1 MSTPAPLKGFT
12 LTGKRHAG
20 KASGLIAIATA
31 AVLALSACAGGG
43 AASDPVALSDEPV
56 TLRFTWWGNDVR
68 TAATEEVIA
77 AFEAKYSNITIQP
90 QFTDFGGYWD
100 KLATE
105 TAANDSPDI
114 IQMDEKYIS
123 TYGGRGALY
132 DLNEMGDALD
142 LSDFPESAIATGTM
156 NDALY
161 GVPVGLTTYA
171 FLANPTLLAAA
182 GVAMPDDETW
192 TWDDLAEIGAAVSAT
207 GGGNVFGVQSWGFG
221 DGDLKNF
228 ARQQGEELYGDNGEV
243 TVSAETLTEWWTY
256 LQGLSEAGVTPSP
269 SATVEKQN
277 SGLAESFTATNTA
290 AFGPWWNSQLTA
302 LTEASG
308 SPLEL
313 LRFPTSEGA
322 IEGSA
327 YYKPSM
333 YWSVSSRTEHPAE
346 AALFL
351 DFMLNTEEAADLLG
365 TDRGVS
371 ANEEIRAYIEP
382 NLSDTDKAVVAF
394 LDELAD
400 VVGEAPA
407 ITPPGGSSIDAL
419 LKQYT
424 EQVLFG
430 QATPAQAADG
440 FIKDL
445 TASIAAA

>member
-1 MSTPAPLKGFT
+1 MRGT
-12 LTGKRHAG
+12 RYAG
-20 KASGLIAIATA
+20 KAIGLVAIATT

-43 AASDPVALSDEPV
+43 SSTTAELSEEPV

-77 AFEAKYSNITIQP
+77 AFEAKHSNITVQP

-105 TAANDSPDI
+105 TAANDAPDI

-123 TYGGRGALY
+123 TYGGRGALL
-132 DLNEMGDALD
+132 DLNETGDAID
-142 LSDFPESAIATGTM
+142 LSDFPDSAISTGTM
-156 NDALY
+156 DGALY
-161 GVPVGLTTYA
+161 GIPVGLTSYSIM
-171 FLANPTLLAAA
+171 ANPVLLAQA
-182 GVAMPDDETW
+182 GVAMPDDESW
-192 TWDDLAEIGAAVSAT
+192 TWDDLAEAGAAVSAT
-207 GGGNVFGVQSWGFG
+207 GGGSVFGVQSWGFT

-228 ARQQGEELYGDNGEV
+228 ARQQGEDLYNDDGEV
-243 TVSAETLTEWWTY
+243 SISAETLTEWWTY
-256 LQGLSEAGVTPSP
+256 LQGITESGVTPPP
-269 SATVEKQN
+269 SNTVEKHN
-277 SGLAESFTATNTA
+277 AGLAESFTATNTA

-302 LTEASG
+302 LTDASG
-308 SPLEL
+308 SPLEI
-313 LRFPTSEGA
+313 LRIPTSEDA
-322 IEGSA
+322 EEGSA

-333 YWSVSSRTEHPAE
+333 YWSVSSRTEYPAE

-371 ANEEIRAYIEP
+371 ANEKIRAYIEP
-382 NLSDTDKAVVAF
+382 NLTETDKAVVAF
-394 LDELAD
+394 LDDLAD

-407 ITPPGGSSIDAL
+407 LTPPGGSAVDSL

-430 QATPAQAADG
+430 QATPAEAAEG

-445 TASIAAA
+445 TASIEAA

>member
-1 MSTPAPLKGFT
+1 MRGT
-12 LTGKRHAG
+12 RYAG
-20 KASGLIAIATA
+20 KATGLVAIATT

-43 AASDPVALSDEPV
+43 SSTTAELSEEPV

-77 AFEAKYSNITIQP
+77 AFEAKHSNITVQP

-105 TAANDSPDI
+105 TAANDAPDI

-123 TYGGRGALY
+123 TYGGRGALL
-132 DLNEMGDALD
+132 DLNEMGDAID
-142 LSDFPESAIATGTM
+142 LSDFPDSAISTGTM
-156 NDALY
+156 DGALY
-161 GVPVGLTTYA
+161 GIPVGLTSYSIM
-171 FLANPTLLAAA
+171 ANPVLLAQA
-182 GVAMPDDETW
+182 GVAMPDDESW
-192 TWDDLAEIGAAVSAT
+192 TWDDLAEAGAAVSAT
-207 GGGNVFGVQSWGFG
+207 GGGSVFGVQSWGFT

-228 ARQQGEELYGDNGEV
+228 ARQQGEDLYNDDGEV
-243 TVSAETLTEWWTY
+243 SVSADTLTEWWTY
-256 LQGLSEAGVTPSP
+256 LQGITESGVTPPP
-269 SATVEKQN
+269 SNTVEKQN
-277 SGLAESFTATNTA
+277 AGLAESFTATNTA

-302 LTEASG
+302 LTDASG
-308 SPLEL
+308 SPLEI
-313 LRFPTSEGA
+313 LRIPTSEDA
-322 IEGSA
+322 EEGSA

-333 YWSVSSRTEHPAE
+333 YWSVSSRTEYPAE

-371 ANEEIRAYIEP
+371 ANEKIRAYIEP
-382 NLSDTDKAVVAF
+382 NLTETDKAVVAF
-394 LDELAD
+394 LDDLAD

-407 ITPPGGSSIDAL
+407 LTPPGGSAVDSL

-430 QATPAQAADG
+430 QATPAEAAEG

-445 TASIAAA
+445 TASIEAA